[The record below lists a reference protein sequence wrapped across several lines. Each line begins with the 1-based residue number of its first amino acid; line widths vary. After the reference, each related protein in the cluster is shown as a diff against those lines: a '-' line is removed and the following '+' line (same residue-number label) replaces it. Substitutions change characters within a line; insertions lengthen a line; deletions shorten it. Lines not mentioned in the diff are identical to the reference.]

1 VESLDADTAASY
13 WQGVRPFPR
22 RWSDADLEYA
32 VRKLLG
38 YSRPHD
44 AVEILA
50 HYKASPVLH
59 AEALE
64 AIARL
69 PDSGARPDD
78 FSWQLQEIF
87 KVLQSAKDFNLER
100 LARLEW
106 TFLPIFDRHEFAPM
120 ALQKELARSSG
131 FFAEIVALVY
141 RAEDDEEKVEVTDQ
155 ERARAERGYDL
166 LQSWG
171 ILPGVN
177 EAGEIDGSAIARW
190 VHEARAALAEKGR
203 QKVGEQHIGVIL
215 SYSPQGSD
223 GAWPH
228 EAVRE
233 IIESPG
239 SEEIERGIEL
249 GVYNRRGWVTR
260 KLLEGGEQEREIAK
274 QFGDYASSLAARW
287 PRTAALLR
295 GIAARYERDATRED
309 KTAELKKDGIWD

>member
-287 PRTAALLR
+287 PRTAA
-295 GIAARYERDATRED
+295 RYERDATRED